1 MRNSIKG
8 VLFRSRLTSRL
19 APLLTISAA
28 IVLITIQITQLHII
42 SVIGTTLVSLL
53 ASILSYSCAR
63 YSTQR
68 FIRGAVRARLAVKEN
83 QYINKMSRQLKGTQ
97 VQPYIPASTHPSKEI
112 KSALNTAEGLL
123 GLKQGVSMALVIP
136 LDEFTG
142 IDSSCPSAASLLY
155 SGRHPVVVVD
165 NNLQHI
171 LDDPK
176 DREKAQSQVVAV
188 LCHELAHLMG
198 FNTRYS
204 SITGIFEQFVITSS
218 MAMLVSYGLEYHFS
232 YGFIGAIILT
242 AYMIFEPFN
251 VPANPDQDHSSISSI
266 ISRVTLVSWYTYVIS
281 GLFISIWPVILP
293 ACALGFPLCLTI
305 LINAIRRTH
314 EYYADKMAVLAM
326 GSIRP
331 LVDFFKNITT
341 FEHKHFER
349 FFATHPSTR
358 DRITK
363 LHKIKF

>member
-1 MRNSIKG
+1 
-8 VLFRSRLTSRL
+8 
-19 APLLTISAA
+19 
-28 IVLITIQITQLHII
+28 
-42 SVIGTTLVSLL
+42 
-53 ASILSYSCAR
+53 
-63 YSTQR
+63 
-68 FIRGAVRARLAVKEN
+68 
-83 QYINKMSRQLKGTQ
+83 
-97 VQPYIPASTHPSKEI
+97 
-112 KSALNTAEGLL
+112 
-123 GLKQGVSMALVIP
+123 
-136 LDEFTG
+136 
-142 IDSSCPSAASLLY
+142 
-155 SGRHPVVVVD
+155 
-165 NNLQHI
+165 
-171 LDDPK
+171 
-176 DREKAQSQVVAV
+176 
-188 LCHELAHLMG
+188 
-198 FNTRYS
+198 
-204 SITGIFEQFVITSS
+204 
-218 MAMLVSYGLEYHFS
+218 
-232 YGFIGAIILT
+232 
-242 AYMIFEPFN
+242 MIFEPFN